1 MSIVNTVVI
10 AMKPGWIFVRIADP
24 RPAPDQILHWLR
36 RTFIDWFRAHPAAI
50 FDGEEIVLNDG
61 EPHGI
66 NVWFH
71 LDEDQISQET
81 PESPEN
87 TFTISVHGDITQ
99 FLSTEYVEAVVEDVL
114 GMIRGYPD
122 RPDTLVAVNPRRVA
136 VAVSRQSRRG
146 VVVPVERILPA
157 LEDEANF
164 RLQGWLASPVSP
176 FYVVHVDE
184 LPD

>member
-1 MSIVNTVVI
+1 MV
-10 AMKPGWIFVRIADP
+10 PGQP
-24 RPAPDQILHWLR
+24 
-36 RTFIDWFRAHPAAI
+36 
-50 FDGEEIVLNDG
+50 G

-66 NVWFH
+66 DVWYH
-71 LDEDQISQET
+71 LHQDQISQDT

-99 FLSTEYVEAVVEDVL
+99 FLSVEDVR

-136 VAVSRQSRRG
+136 VAVNRQSRRG

-157 LEDEANF
+157 LEDTEKM
-164 RLQGWLASPVSP
+164 RLQAWVASPVSP